1 MSFQVQV
8 TGAEP
13 FSIEP
18 ECTKHVKFSTDI
30 PMDSDAR
37 TKDVG
42 ATLVISGKILAN
54 ATGAAADS
62 TQITP
67 DAEVSDTLEGTYA
80 LSSIEVD
87 EETNGEYFNSDDL
100 EILDYLDLESVQMS
114 MFDDGTLYISIF
126 GTVTPGTW
134 EIVDE
139 GVIRLHDGSE
149 MISTDGNDLLNYTVA
164 DGRLVLEQE
173 GVTVTFDKL
182 SDTPSKFSENPEELK
197 DTETDAK

>member
-37 TKDVG
+37 TKDVS

-62 TQITP
+62 TRQMLLWSVVP
-67 DAEVSDTLEGTYA
+67 AERAEAYR
-80 LSSIEVD
+80 
-87 EETNGEYFNSDDL
+87 N
-100 EILDYLDLESVQMS
+100 
-114 MFDDGTLYISIF
+114 
-126 GTVTPGTW
+126 
-134 EIVDE
+134 
-139 GVIRLHDGSE
+139 
-149 MISTDGNDLLNYTVA
+149 
-164 DGRLVLEQE
+164 
-173 GVTVTFDKL
+173 VTVTYVAGGVVERKYTFTNAFVVDYQEVYDDGDGNGTFTLWLKQKKDKMA
-182 SDTPSKFSENPEELK
+182 ELQV
-197 DTETDAK
+197 EGGYSA

>member
-54 ATGAAADS
+54 IVKTL
-62 TQITP
+62 P
-67 DAEVSDTLEGTYA
+67 DAAVWRWQRHLYA
-80 LSSIEVD
+80 LAQT
-87 EETNGEYFNSDDL
+87 EE
-100 EILDYLDLESVQMS
+100 
-114 MFDDGTLYISIF
+114 
-126 GTVTPGTW
+126 
-134 EIVDE
+134 
-139 GVIRLHDGSE
+139 R
-149 MISTDGNDLLNYTVA
+149 
-164 DGRLVLEQE
+164 
-173 GVTVTFDKL
+173 
-182 SDTPSKFSENPEELK
+182 
-197 DTETDAK
+197 